1 MNFDTIRTVLRRAL
15 LLGAIG
21 ALVIGVGT
29 GVVGLVTSGPGG
41 LWSGLVGAVLSL
53 LFLGITGI
61 GVLGAGRLAG
71 GDSLVAMA
79 VLMGGWFAKLI
90 LFVVV
95 MIAISKQPWVVPGV
109 LLASIVGT
117 VMVSLVVDCLVVAR
131 SRIPVSDRV

>member
-1 MNFDTIRTVLRRAL
+1 MNFDTITTVLRRAL
-15 LLGAIG
+15 LLGAAG

-29 GVVGLVTSGPGG
+29 GLVGLAVAGGGG
-41 LWSGLVGAVLSL
+41 LVSGLVGAVLSL
-53 LFLGITGI
+53 LFLGITAVGI
-61 GVLGAGRLAG
+61 LASGRLAR

-79 VLMGGWFAKLI
+79 VLMGGWFVKLV

-117 VMVSLVVDCLVVAR
+117 VMVTLVVDCVVVAR
-131 SRIPVSDRV
+131 SRIPVSNRV